1 MSVINQEYY
10 GDDFRWF
17 IATVIDN
24 SPPYGMEG
32 RIQIRIQGIHSR
44 DTNDIPQKDLPWA
57 QVMTPSDTFGGSGFG
72 THCQILPGSLVFGM
86 FLDGVHSQLP
96 MVLGSLPRI
105 EYPSSV
111 QAATQTDLVSNPF
124 SYEFQQSNSQLQD
137 PVFYNDPEATNT
149 QGTAAD
155 AVTFFIDNGLNAR
168 EASSITGILDA
179 VSGLDATNTANGF
192 GIAGYPTTSP
202 RYSRF
207 VAYIQRLSPSRTAE
221 DFAGQL
227 MYVMQEI
234 GTSKST
240 AYSKMIRT
248 TDIGEQVLIL
258 SKYYLH
264 PLTDVNIADAITSA
278 VTTYKGLGAR

>member
-1 MSVINQEYY
+1 MSVIKQDYY

-17 IATVIDN
+17 IASVIDN

-57 QVMTPSDTFGGSGFG
+57 QVMTPSDTFGSSGFG

-111 QAATQTDLVSNPF
+111 QAASGTDISSNPF
-124 SYEFQQSNSQLQD
+124 SYEFRQSNSQMQD
-137 PVFYNDPEATNT
+137 PVFYNDPAATNT
-149 QGTAAD
+149 QGTVTD
-155 AVTFFIDNGLNAR
+155 AITFFIDNGLNAR
-168 EASSITGILDA
+168 EACSIAGILNA
-179 VSGLDATNTANGF
+179 VSGLDATNKANGF

-202 RYSRF
+202 RYARF

-248 TDIGEQVLIL
+248 KDIGEQVFIL

-278 VTTYKGLGAR
+278 VTLYKGLGAR